1 MKGWTEIPAP
11 LKKKTVLTGLIGI
24 GCFLVGIAFYLFGKD
39 LIMLLL
45 SIGVFLFSIYKA
57 ITLYLIASKGAYEI
71 VEGVCTSIAPKL
83 FGRYRKIKI
92 VDEEK
97 NERSLMIAKSSK
109 IKVGDDCRFY
119 FTRTEKLT
127 IGKEQFDL
135 PDYSDTF
142 LGYELKN
149 N

>member
-1 MKGWTEIPAP
+1 MNKWTEFPAP

-24 GCFLVGIAFYLFGKD
+24 GCLLVGIAFYIFGKD

-45 SIGVFLFSIYKA
+45 SIGIFLFSIYKA
-57 ITLYLIASKGAYEI
+57 ITLYLIASKGAYEK

-109 IKVGDDCRFY
+109 IKVGDDYRFY

-127 IGKEQFDL
+127 ISKEQFDL